1 MATIENQLM
10 DILNNYEEELGVEV
24 HETFKAVGKETAVE
38 LKDKSQQLFHHKSQ
52 RHYADGWTS
61 KLSGNGMD
69 TVVTI
74 YNKLKPGLTHL
85 LENGHMILINGI
97 NHGRSREF
105 KHIEPAEKQAT
116 NKLIERLSK

>member
-10 DILNNYEEELGVEV
+10 DILNDYKEELGVEV
-24 HETFKAVGKETAVE
+24 YETFKAVGKETAVE
-38 LKDKSQQLFHHKSQ
+38 LKDKSRQLFHHKSQ

-61 KLSGNGMD
+61 KLSGKGMD

-116 NKLIERLSK
+116 NELIERLSK